1 MLATT
6 LGRKGLYLEI
16 GWSTWKVKM
25 GQPKGTAAEKIC
37 LENLLDRNSEF
48 CMTWLWFCKG
58 KDLRSLIIFPSA
70 ADYER
75 FFFTKGSLCLMKI
88 EMGTSG
94 EAELEWVPSVV
105 PVIRRQNQP
114 QPTSFSLWSTLF
126 NKPVKGLSY
135 DHPRKNFVT
144 TFIKLLLIWAKASNS
159 AP

>member
-1 MLATT
+1 MGRVHSLVRELRFHKPWAMAKKKKSTDLLSLQDQQWTSMIKNIQMLATT
-6 LGRKGLYLEI
+6 LGRKGLYLEF
-16 GWSTWKVKM
+16 GWSTWKIKM

-58 KDLRSLIIFPSA
+58 KDLMSLIIFPSA

-105 PVIRRQNQP
+105 PVIRR
-114 QPTSFSLWSTLF
+114 
-126 NKPVKGLSY
+126 
-135 DHPRKNFVT
+135 
-144 TFIKLLLIWAKASNS
+144 
-159 AP
+159 